1 LCGRSVHTQRGDK
14 VWILDFQYDTV
25 LHWVTGYSEAR
36 PDQVGNIALQSVSI
50 MDTAYT
56 RLLAR
61 LEHKTRGEG

>member
-1 LCGRSVHTQRGDK
+1 